1 MIDPQKKARDD
12 DRDAAIEVVEAA
24 FANGQISRP
33 DYDLRVDRL
42 LRAVTV
48 GELQML
54 VQDLRRPEGE
64 QVTEAVEQ
72 VTDDVAPERFR
83 GSLRSHLNL
92 RPQSSQVNLRPLGIV
107 LAVVVAVFALGLI
120 VPLVLMARVDTQKS
134 VSTGQVARGE
144 KVDLTTA
151 RGYDRLVREV
161 EAKTG
166 STVVFGATI
175 YPGYAVINVPVDA
188 DSQRSFGYYYDGDWQ
203 DWGGKGKATEE
214 RFDLSRIDGS
224 TVAALV
230 RKVRGKV
237 EDPTTYVLVNSR
249 GRDDGVCFS
258 AYATNEF
265 TETAY
270 IDARCNGEVVFTY
283 VSE

>member
-1 MIDPQKKARDD
+1 MIDPHKKARDE

-24 FANGQISRP
+24 FADGQISRP

-64 QVTEAVEQ
+64 AVTEAVEQ
-72 VTDDVAPERFR
+72 VTEDVATPAF
-83 GSLRSHLNL
+83 
-92 RPQSSQVNLRPLGIV
+92 QVGLPRVNANAIKVV

-120 VPLVLMARVDTQKS
+120 VPLVLVARVDSQDG
-134 VSTGQVARGE
+134 VSTGSVVRGE
-144 KVDLTTA
+144 QIDLTTA
-151 RGYDRLVREV
+151 KGYDKLVGEV

-166 STVVFGATI
+166 STTVFGATI
-175 YPGYAVINVPVDA
+175 YPGYAVVEVPVDA
-188 DSQRSFGYYYDGDWQ
+188 DSQRSFGYYYDGDWR
-203 DWGGKGKATEE
+203 DWTGKGKATEE

-224 TVAALV
+224 TVARLMKKVQTLV
-230 RKVRGKV
+230 D
-237 EDPTTYVLVNSR
+237 DPTSTYVIVNSQ
-249 GRDDGVCFS
+249 GRDEGVCLS
-258 AYATNEF
+258 AYASNDF

-270 IDARCNGEVVFTY
+270 LDARCNGTVVFEY

>member
-24 FANGQISRP
+24 FADGQISRP

-72 VTDDVAPERFR
+72 VTDDVAAPAFR
-83 GSLRSHLNL
+83 VGVPR
-92 RPQSSQVNLRPLGIV
+92 VNANAVKVV

-120 VPLVLMARVDTQKS
+120 VPLGLVARVDS
-134 VSTGQVARGE
+134 REGVSTGSIDAGDQI
-144 KVDLTTA
+144 DLTTA
-151 RGYDRLVREV
+151 KGYERLVREV

-166 STVVFGATI
+166 STTVFAATI
-175 YPGYAVINVPVDA
+175 YPGYAVIDVPVDA

-203 DWGGKGKATEE
+203 DWSGKGKATEE
-214 RFDLSRIDGS
+214 RFDLSRIDGR
-224 TVAALV
+224 TLATLV
-230 RKVRGKV
+230 KKVGRKV
-237 EDPTTYVLVNSR
+237 EDATTYVLVNSR
-249 GRDDGVCFS
+249 GGDEGVCFS
-258 AYATNEF
+258 AYATNDF

-270 IDARCNGEVVFTY
+270 IDARCDGTVVFTY